1 MGETKKSAED
11 RVVEMR
17 RELDEVAHDI
27 DEARRQAVADGE
39 IDDPATHVDP
49 DAPATPLDPP
59 G

>member
-17 RELDEVAHDI
+17 RELDEVADDI

-39 IDDPATHVDP
+39 IDDPATDVDP